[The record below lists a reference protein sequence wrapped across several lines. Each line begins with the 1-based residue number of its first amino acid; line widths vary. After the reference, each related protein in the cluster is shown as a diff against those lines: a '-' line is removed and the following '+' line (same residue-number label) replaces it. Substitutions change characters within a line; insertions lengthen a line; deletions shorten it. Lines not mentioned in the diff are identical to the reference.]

1 MGAVAAGERA
11 VGFLWRSKKKAFFG
25 ARRSER
31 DGAWLFSGRSSL
43 TRCVLLIPARPWP
56 SWCGWLQVPAGTRFE
71 DAIDSGHLLQHASAV
86 LLAGMGGR
94 ASPAP
99 LGDDVRFLRHAANS
113 SFWESRSVFADVE
126 AFLTACVGMGVGT
139 ADVCTAA
146 DIIEHTD
153 PRRAAT
159 CVLAMYQKAL
169 QKGVRNLPQFAGE
182 RGGMATTRVRALRDR
197 LWAPQR
203 VERTFG
209 SAGGRARAKVGFLA
223 LLAAA
228 AGLLA
233 LAQRKA
239 SRRRTI
245 VVRRGDTLWS
255 LAERYLG
262 SSKRWRELLERNP
275 ELADHPDILFPQ
287 DAVHVR

>member
-1 MGAVAAGERA
+1 
-11 VGFLWRSKKKAFFG
+11 
-25 ARRSER
+25 
-31 DGAWLFSGRSSL
+31 
-43 TRCVLLIPARPWP
+43 
-56 SWCGWLQVPAGTRFE
+56 
-71 DAIDSGHLLQHASAV
+71 
-86 LLAGMGGR
+86 
-94 ASPAP
+94 
-99 LGDDVRFLRHAANS
+99 
-113 SFWESRSVFADVE
+113 
-126 AFLTACVGMGVGT
+126 
-139 ADVCTAA
+139 
-146 DIIEHTD
+146 
-153 PRRAAT
+153 
-159 CVLAMYQKAL
+159 
-169 QKGVRNLPQFAGE
+169 
-182 RGGMATTRVRALRDR
+182 
-197 LWAPQR
+197 
-203 VERTFG
+203 
-209 SAGGRARAKVGFLA
+209 VGFLA